1 MSENTAEVIE
11 QEENYAD
18 FLFAGGDG
26 SANAQAEKVDRGDFV
41 EETAAAPTEEP
52 QTAETEPETEALA
65 EETPEETS
73 ETPEPTPETE
83 ETTDE
88 TAEET
93 EQQAEPERKDPI
105 QIPKSRLDKEIAR
118 KKALQNQ
125 VEELQR
131 RLQQQESGQPAQT
144 AEFSFDP
151 GDAPKQMFDKVLEGD
166 LDSANQLF
174 ATMLQDAVKAGVQTA
189 TQNIDS
195 RVQDQVRTVTR
206 AQTEQEV
213 AEDLEN
219 TYDFFRS
226 GSETYDQGLVDEV
239 LAIRDGFIGRG
250 YEPADAMRQAA
261 DYVVR
266 VNRPDMLVQTQ
277 EEAPSAPQPV
287 AQTRNPEA
295 VEKNIAAANQQPP
308 TLPKSSQ
315 GTKPPAI
322 VDINALSEDEFAA
335 LPQAT
340 LARLRGDFV

>member
-1 MSENTAEVIE
+1 MSENTAEAID

-18 FLFAGGDG
+18 FLFAGSDG
-26 SANAQAEKVDRGDFV
+26 SANAQVEEVDRGDFV
-41 EETAAAPTEEP
+41 EESAPTQVETTESAESKPEP
-52 QTAETEPETEALA
+52 EAEVAETGT
-65 EETPEETS
+65 
-73 ETPEPTPETE
+73 ETPEPEETTAESE

-88 TAEET
+88 TTEEAVQ
-93 EQQAEPERKDPI
+93 EAQSERKDPI

-125 VEELQR
+125 VEELQKR
-131 RLQQQESGQPAQT
+131 IQQQESGQPAEVT
-144 AEFSFDP
+144 EFSFDP

-189 TQNIDS
+189 TQNIDL
-195 RVQDQVRTVTR
+195 RVQDQVRTVNR

-213 AEDLEN
+213 AEELEN

-266 VNRPDMLVQTQ
+266 VNRPEDM
-277 EEAPSAPQPV
+277 PQAQGAATAAREPV

-315 GTKPPAI
+315 GTKPPAS